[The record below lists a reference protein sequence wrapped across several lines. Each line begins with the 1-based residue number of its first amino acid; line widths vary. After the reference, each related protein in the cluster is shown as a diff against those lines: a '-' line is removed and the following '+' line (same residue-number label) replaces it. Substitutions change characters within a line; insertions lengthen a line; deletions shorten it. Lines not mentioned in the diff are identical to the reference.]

1 MTLLAKGSE
10 GAFNELYARYAESL
24 YHFFYKMLYQNEEF
38 AADFCQNIFMKVF
51 EKVDSYDV
59 QYKFSTWIYTMASNM
74 CKNEY
79 RRNSRKRPTIYLDQ
93 KINITEPQAPKKID
107 QDIFQTHLQ
116 EAINK
121 LDEKHKLCFILRY
134 QENKSISDISQL
146 LDCPQGTVKSRL
158 HNTLRKLSKELYLF
172 DPKKITNRI

>member
-1 MTLLAKGSE
+1 
-10 GAFNELYARYAESL
+10 
-24 YHFFYKMLYQNEEF
+24 
-38 AADFCQNIFMKVF
+38 
-51 EKVDSYDV
+51 VDSYDV
-59 QYKFSTWIYTMASNM
+59 QYQFSTWIYTMASNM

-93 KINITEPQAPKKID
+93 KLNITEPQTPKKID

-116 EAINK
+116 EAINR
-121 LDEKHKLCFILRY
+121 LDEKHKLCFVLRY